1 MTTGELNLAHA
12 DALVA
17 GLAAAG
23 LRHAVIAPGARSAPL
38 ATALLRRPEIR
49 CEVVTDERVAGYF
62 ALGLARAAGSPA
74 AVLCTSGTAAANLLP
89 AVMEANL
96 AAVPL
101 LVLTAD
107 RPAEAHG
114 WGANQTADQT
124 RLYGSQVRAF
134 HALPVPDASVST
146 GFLHTMAARLIEDC
160 RASLPGPVHANLPC
174 REPLLP
180 ETIPPAPPLPAPI
193 RVVQPTPAFTEAE
206 ALAQCLSGR
215 PGAILCGELPATPG
229 FAATI
234 ALLAE
239 KLGVPILAE
248 PLSNLR
254 HGAHDRT
261 RILAHQSRV
270 LRQPAALKPEWL
282 LRIGAFPVSRV
293 LERWLAGLDG
303 CEQILVAPPGR
314 WPDPLWRSTT
324 VVRATPMAVVE
335 ALLAQRLS
343 AAPSAWLD
351 AWRQAEDG
359 GARAGGEFFE
369 GTVARA
375 LIEALPAGGHCFVG
389 NSLAIRAM
397 DAFGGTSAKT
407 LTLHGNRGASG
418 IDGNIATAAGIA
430 AASGAPTA
438 VLIGD
443 QAALHD
449 CGGFRAL
456 AGRNVVA
463 VVMDNGGG
471 GIFEH
476 LPLAR
481 ALPEALLARGW
492 LAPPQVDFR
501 ALAAAFGLGFA
512 EVSTRDE
519 LPGALATAFTA
530 GGPRVLRVRIDR
542 AASRSGFGR
551 P

>member
-1 MTTGELNLAHA
+1 MNTGELNLAWA

-23 LRHAVIAPGARSAPL
+23 LGRAVLAPGARSAPL
-38 ATALLRRPEIR
+38 ALALLRRPEIA
-49 CEVVTDERVAGYF
+49 CEVLTDERVAGYY
-62 ALGLARAAGSPA
+62 ALGLAKASGQPA
-74 AVLCTSGTAAANLLP
+74 AVLCTSGTATANLLP

-124 RLYGSQVRAF
+124 RLYGGQVRAF
-134 HALPVPDASVST
+134 HTLPVPDASVST
-146 GFLHTMAARLIEDC
+146 AFPHTMAARLMEDC
-160 RASLPGPVHANLPC
+160 RASLPGPVHANLPF

-193 RVVQPTPAFTEAE
+193 RVVQPAPAFTEAE
-206 ALAQCLSGR
+206 ALTQCLSGR

-229 FAATI
+229 FATTI

-261 RILAHQSRV
+261 RILAHQARF

-282 LRIGAFPVSRV
+282 LRFGAFPVSRV

-351 AWRQAEDG
+351 AWRQAEG
-359 GARAGGEFFE
+359 GAARAGGEFFE

-397 DAFGGTSAKT
+397 DAFGGASAKT

-438 VLIGD
+438 VLLGD

-463 VVMDNGGG
+463 VVTDNGGG

-481 ALPEALLARGW
+481 ALPGPLLERGW
-492 LAPPQVDFR
+492 LAPPGVDFG
-501 ALAAAFGLGFA
+501 ALAAAFGLAFA
-512 EVSTRDE
+512 EADDDE
-519 LPGALATAFTA
+519 RLATELARAFTA
-530 GGPRVLRVRIDR
+530 GGAHLVRVVIDR
-542 AASRSGFGR
+542 AASRQAWG
-551 P
+551 